1 MDFYIKQINDYS
13 VAIMYISIIAT
24 IYFIIYLSL
33 HDNNSEIEANRII
46 RSMTAVLEGHMKG
59 LKLDTKFENPY
70 DLFAHV
76 YPSLRDMDNDCIDE
90 LVSLIDNYNKNW
102 ISKSD

>member
-1 MDFYIKQINDYS
+1 MDFYMQQINDYS
-13 VAIMYISIIAT
+13 VQILSISVITA